1 MRRAVA
7 LLCAPAILIGC
18 TDEADSAAAAVGPP
32 AAEPA
37 AGADFTQILAFKDP
51 ATCEW
56 SDAADAIF
64 RQAVDFVDEGAASP
78 GAVPVPGLDEEVAA
92 RLSHPDPAWP
102 DYTQTDIDATGRWL
116 GLDVVG
122 LTDAFV
128 ERGGGVFGRG
138 VRFASPRAEVIETLR
153 AEGFPVNEDGS
164 PSNRPLSGPDYE
176 EGDEVFTNVQERD
189 GETVFLCNLVYSY

>member
-1 MRRAVA
+1 MGRAVA
-7 LLCAPAILIGC
+7 LLCGAAILIGC
-18 TDEADSAAAAVGPP
+18 TDEAGGAAAEAGPP

-37 AGADFTQILAFKDP
+37 AQADFTQILAFKDP

-64 RQAVDFVDEGAASP
+64 RQAVDFDDEGAASP
-78 GAVPVPGLDEEVAA
+78 GAVPIPGLDEEVAA

-116 GLDVVG
+116 DLEVVG

-138 VRFASPRAEVIETLR
+138 VRFASARAEVIQALR

-164 PSNRPLSGPDYE
+164 PSNRPLTGPDYE
-176 EGDEVFTNVQERD
+176 EGDEVFTNVLERD
-189 GETVFLCNLVYSY
+189 GETVFLCTVIYNY